1 MIKSET
7 SELKKLLTQKRC
19 SITRI
24 CGCYVDG
31 DKNKKTTFGHSFL
44 SLPEEEMFKYFE
56 ILRKPLSGTLG
67 KNSIDLQVTEDA
79 EKPGGQQTLVDVAD
93 MIRDRLRHEARGRAT
108 EAFVA
113 ELREKAKI
121 EYK

>member
-1 MIKSET
+1 
-7 SELKKLLTQKRC
+7 
-19 SITRI
+19 
-24 CGCYVDG
+24 
-31 DKNKKTTFGHSFL
+31 
-44 SLPEEEMFKYFE
+44 
-56 ILRKPLSGTLG
+56 
-67 KNSIDLQVTEDA
+67 
-79 EKPGGQQTLVDVAD
+79 